1 MINCY
6 QILIRGRVQNVGFR
20 YFAFKTAR
28 MLNLSGFVR
37 NEPDG
42 AVYIEVEGDEANIRS
57 LIKVLK
63 KGPSWARVDWIDVSG
78 IPPQQYSDF
87 IVK

>member
-1 MINCY
+1 MSNCY
-6 QILIRGRVQNVGFR
+6 QIFIRGRVQNVGFR

-37 NEPDG
+37 NELDG
-42 AVYIEVEGDEANIRS
+42 SVYIEVEGDEPNIRS
-57 LIKVLK
+57 FVKALE
-63 KGPSWARVDWIDVSG
+63 KGPSWARVDKLDVSA

>member
-1 MINCY
+1 
-6 QILIRGRVQNVGFR
+6 
-20 YFAFKTAR
+20 

-42 AVYIEVEGDEANIRS
+42 SVYIEVEGDKANIRS
-57 LIKVLK
+57 FIRALE
-63 KGPSWARVDWIDVSG
+63 KGPSWARVDQIDVSD
-78 IPPQQYSDF
+78 IPLQQYSDF

>member
-6 QILIRGRVQNVGFR
+6 QIFIRGRVQNVGFR

-42 AVYIEVEGDEANIRS
+42 SVYIEIEGDEANVRSFIRA
-57 LIKVLK
+57 LE
-63 KGPSWARVDWIDVSG
+63 KGPSWARVDQMDVSG
-78 IPPQQYSDF
+78 IPLQQYSDF

>member
-1 MINCY
+1 
-6 QILIRGRVQNVGFR
+6 
-20 YFAFKTAR
+20 

-42 AVYIEVEGDEANIRS
+42 SVYIEIEGDEANVRSFIRA
-57 LIKVLK
+57 LE
-63 KGPSWARVDWIDVSG
+63 KGPSWARVDQMDVSG
-78 IPPQQYSDF
+78 IPLQQYSDF

>member
-6 QILIRGRVQNVGFR
+6 QIFIRGRVQNVGFR
-20 YFAFKTAR
+20 YFVFKTAR

-42 AVYIEVEGDEANIRS
+42 SVYIEIEGDEANVRSFIRA
-57 LIKVLK
+57 LE
-63 KGPSWARVDWIDVSG
+63 KGPSWARVDQMDVSG
-78 IPPQQYSDF
+78 IPLQQYSDF

>member
-1 MINCY
+1 VINCY
-6 QILIRGRVQNVGFR
+6 QIFIRGRVQNVGFR

-42 AVYIEVEGDEANIRS
+42 SVYIEIEGDEANIRS
-57 LIKVLK
+57 FVRALE
-63 KGPSWARVDWIDVSG
+63 KGPSWGRVDQIDVSG
-78 IPPQQYSDF
+78 IPLQQYSDF

>member
-1 MINCY
+1 VINCY
-6 QILIRGRVQNVGFR
+6 QIFIRGRVQNVGFR

-42 AVYIEVEGDEANIRS
+42 SVYIEIEGDEANVRSFIRA
-57 LIKVLK
+57 LE
-63 KGPSWARVDWIDVSG
+63 KGPSWARVDQMDVSG
-78 IPPQQYSDF
+78 IPLQQYSDF

>member
-1 MINCY
+1 VINCY
-6 QILIRGRVQNVGFR
+6 QIFIRGRVQNVGFR

-42 AVYIEVEGDEANIRS
+42 SVYIEVEGDKANIRS
-57 LIKVLK
+57 FIRALE
-63 KGPSWARVDWIDVSG
+63 KGPSWARVDQIDVSD
-78 IPPQQYSDF
+78 IPLQQYSDF

>member
-6 QILIRGRVQNVGFR
+6 QIFIRGRVQNVGFR

-42 AVYIEVEGDEANIRS
+42 SVYIEVEGDKANIRS
-57 LIKVLK
+57 FIRALE
-63 KGPSWARVDWIDVSG
+63 KGPSWARVDQIDVSD
-78 IPPQQYSDF
+78 IPLQQYSDF

>member
-1 MINCY
+1 MIQCY
-6 QILIRGRVQNVGFR
+6 QIHIRGRVQNVGFR

-28 MLNLSGFVR
+28 MLNLSGFVK
-37 NEPDG
+37 NELDG
-42 AVYIEVEGDEANIRS
+42 SVYVEVEGDDANIRS
-57 LIKVLK
+57 FVKALE
-63 KGPSWARVDWIDVSG
+63 KGPSWARVDQFDMSA

>member
-28 MLNLSGFVR
+28 TLNLSGFVR
-37 NEPDG
+37 NELDG
-42 AVYIEVEGDEANIRS
+42 SVYIEVEGDEANIRS
-57 LIKVLK
+57 FVRVLE
-63 KGPSWARVDWIDVSG
+63 KGPSWARIDFIDVSA
-78 IPPQQYSDF
+78 IPCQHYTDF